1 MTPHSDRA
9 PILIIEDDAKTAA
22 LIALYLEKEG
32 YRTLVAYDGET
43 ALQMAQ
49 KQRPMFVVLDLM
61 LPRLDG
67 WEVCRRLRKTS
78 EVPILILT
86 AKDEEVD
93 RVAGLTLGADDYV
106 VKPFSPRELV
116 ARVRAILRRA
126 QSRPA
131 AEATPVLSYRGL
143 VLDPEKQKVTLNGQR
158 IELTHHEF
166 TLLRVLMAAPGRVFS
181 RDELLASLYPNR
193 ESIVIDRV
201 VDVHIGKIRQKLEKD
216 PTNPA
221 FILTVR
227 GSGYRFAE
235 DEGGEPRQAGRP

>member
-1 MTPHSDRA
+1 MIAPSGES
-9 PILIIEDDAKTAA
+9 PILIIEDDRNTAS
-22 LIALYLEKEG
+22 LIALYLEREG
-32 YRTLVAYDGET
+32 YQTAVAYDGES
-43 ALQMAQ
+43 ALKLAFDR
-49 KQRPMFVVLDLM
+49 KPVFVVLDLM

-67 WEVCRRLRKTS
+67 WEVCRMLRKTS
-78 EVPILILT
+78 DVPILILT

-116 ARVRAILRRA
+116 ARVKAILRRA

-131 AEATPVLSYRGL
+131 VGSVLSHGGL
-143 VLDPEKQKVTLNGQR
+143 VLDPEKQKVTLHGQR

-166 TLLRVLMAAPGRVFS
+166 TLLHALMAAPGRVFS
-181 RDELLASLYPNR
+181 RDELLAYLYPNR

-235 DEGGEPRQAGRP
+235 DEGGEPRMGE

>member
-1 MTPHSDRA
+1 MG
-9 PILIIEDDAKTAA
+9 LV
-22 LIALYLEKEG
+22 
-32 YRTLVAYDGET
+32 VAYDGES
-43 ALQMAQ
+43 ALQLASDR
-49 KQRPMFVVLDLM
+49 RPMFVVLDLM

-67 WEVCRRLRKTS
+67 WEVCRRLRKKS

-86 AKDEEVD
+86 ARDEEVD

-106 VKPFSPRELV
+106 VKPFRPRELV
-116 ARVRAILRRA
+116 ARVKAILRRT
-126 QSRPA
+126 QNRPA
-131 AEATPVLSYRGL
+131 KETAPVLSHGGL
-143 VLDPEKQKVTLNGQR
+143 VLDPEKQKVTLLGQR

-166 TLLRVLMAAPGRVFS
+166 RLLHALMATPGRVFS
-181 RDELLASLYPNR
+181 RDELLAYLYPNR
-193 ESIVIDRV
+193 ESVVIDRV

-235 DEGGEPRQAGRP
+235 DEGGEPR

>member
-1 MTPHSDRA
+1 MSA
-9 PILIIEDDAKTAA
+9 NSGESPILIIEDDRKTAS
-22 LIALYLEKEG
+22 LIALYLEREG
-32 YRTLVAYDGET
+32 YHTVVAYDGES
-43 ALQMAQ
+43 ALQLASDR
-49 KQRPMFVVLDLM
+49 KPMFVVLDLM
-61 LPRLDG
+61 LPRMDG

-78 EVPILILT
+78 DVPVLILT
-86 AKDEEVD
+86 ARDEEVD

-116 ARVRAILRRA
+116 ARVKAILRRA
-126 QSRPA
+126 HIRQASESPS
-131 AEATPVLSYRGL
+131 VLSHGGL
-143 VLDPEKQKVTLNGQR
+143 ALDPEKQKVTLHGQR

-166 TLLRVLMAAPGRVFS
+166 KLLHALMAAPGRVFS
-181 RDELLASLYPNR
+181 RDELLACLYPNR
-193 ESIVIDRV
+193 ESVVIDRV

-235 DEGGEPRQAGRP
+235 DEGGEPRKGE

>member
-1 MTPHSDRA
+1 MSLHSDQA
-9 PILIIEDDAKTAA
+9 PILIIEDDSKTAA

-49 KQRPMFVVLDLM
+49 KQKPMFVVLDLM

-116 ARVRAILRRA
+116 ARVKAILRRA
-126 QSRPA
+126 QSRPVV
-131 AEATPVLSYRGL
+131 EATPILSHKGL

-166 TLLRVLMAAPGRVFS
+166 TLLHALMAAPGRVFS
-181 RDELLASLYPNR
+181 RDELLAFLYPNR

-201 VDVHIGKIRQKLEKD
+201 VDVHIGKVRQKLEKD
-216 PTNPA
+216 PANPTL
-221 FILTVR
+221 ILTVR

-235 DEGGEPRQAGRP
+235 DEGEPRKGG

>member
-1 MTPHSDRA
+1 MIAPSGES
-9 PILIIEDDAKTAA
+9 PILIIEDDRKTAS

-32 YRTLVAYDGET
+32 YHTVVAYDGES
-43 ALQMAQ
+43 ALQLASAR
-49 KQRPMFVVLDLM
+49 KPMFVVLDLM

-116 ARVRAILRRA
+116 ARVKAILRRVQNRQA
-126 QSRPA
+126 LETVS
-131 AEATPVLSYRGL
+131 VLSHGDL
-143 VLDPEKQKVTLNGQR
+143 VLDPEKQKVTLHGQR

-166 TLLRVLMAAPGRVFS
+166 KLLHPLMAAPGRVFS
-181 RDELLASLYPNR
+181 RDELLAYLYPNR

-216 PTNPA
+216 PNNPS

-235 DEGGEPRQAGRP
+235 DEGTEPRREERP

>member
-1 MTPHSDRA
+1 MTPPSDQA
-9 PILIIEDDAKTAA
+9 PILIIEDDRKTAS

-32 YRTLVAYDGET
+32 YRTLIAYDGET
-43 ALQMAQ
+43 ALQMA
-49 KQRPMFVVLDLM
+49 KDYKPMFVVLDLM

-116 ARVRAILRRA
+116 ARVKAILRRA
-126 QSRPA
+126 QNRPVV
-131 AEATPVLSYRGL
+131 EATPILSLRGL

-166 TLLRVLMAAPGRVFS
+166 TLLHALMAAPGRVFS
-181 RDELLASLYPNR
+181 RDELLAFLYPNR

-201 VDVHIGKIRQKLEKD
+201 VDVHIGKVRQKVEKD
-216 PTNPA
+216 PANPTLV
-221 FILTVR
+221 LTVR

-235 DEGGEPRQAGRP
+235 DEGEPRKGG

>member
-1 MTPHSDRA
+1 MTPPSDQA
-9 PILIIEDDAKTAA
+9 PILIIEDDRKTAS

-32 YRTLVAYDGET
+32 YRTLIAYDGET
-43 ALQMAQ
+43 ALQMA
-49 KQRPMFVVLDLM
+49 KDYKPMFVVLDLM

-116 ARVRAILRRA
+116 ARVKAILRRA
-126 QSRPA
+126 QNRPVV
-131 AEATPVLSYRGL
+131 EATPILSHRGL

-166 TLLRVLMAAPGRVFS
+166 TLLHALMAAPGRVFS
-181 RDELLASLYPNR
+181 RDELLAFLYPNR

-201 VDVHIGKIRQKLEKD
+201 VDVHIGKVRQKVEKD
-216 PTNPA
+216 PANPTL
-221 FILTVR
+221 ILTVR

-235 DEGGEPRQAGRP
+235 DEGEPRKGG